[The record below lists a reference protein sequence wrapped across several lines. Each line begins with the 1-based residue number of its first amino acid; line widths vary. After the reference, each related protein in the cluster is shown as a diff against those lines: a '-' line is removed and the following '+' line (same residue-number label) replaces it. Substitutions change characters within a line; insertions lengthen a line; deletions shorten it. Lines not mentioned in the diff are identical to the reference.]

1 MFFTLSGKFV
11 LIFKNKI
18 GWRSTVTTEHPFK
31 RNKIKEVGNVVN
43 RNGLKNIRS
52 GNDVL
57 HPLSEVASGSSAPP
71 IVAK

>member
-1 MFFTLSGKFV
+1 MT
-11 LIFKNKI
+11 
-18 GWRSTVTTEHPFK
+18 REHPFR

-43 RNGLKNIRS
+43 RNGLKYIRS